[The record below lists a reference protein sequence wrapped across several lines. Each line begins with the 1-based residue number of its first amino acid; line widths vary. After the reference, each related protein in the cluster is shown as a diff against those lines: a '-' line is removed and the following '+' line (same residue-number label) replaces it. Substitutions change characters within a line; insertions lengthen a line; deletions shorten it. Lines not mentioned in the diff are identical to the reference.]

1 MFICP
6 DCQVQNRSDAKFCR
20 KCGRSRVDLERA
32 VVTTPQ
38 PEVAEAHTPSN
49 GKNGEHEATE
59 KNEALV
65 TENTEQAAPENN
77 QVVAEPKP
85 DFSTPECPSCYT
97 ALRVTDKYCCW
108 CGEPQPNRVLPF
120 MKLCLDCNTLLP
132 EKANFCYSCGTD
144 VGYNS
149 RRKVRVPHELFK
161 DEESEFFPRFDA

>member
-20 KCGRSRVDLERA
+20 KCGRSRIDLERA
-32 VVTTPQ
+32 VITEPE
-38 PEVAEAHTPSN
+38 PEVLEAEAAAGN
-49 GKNGEHEATE
+49 GKNGEHDAIAT
-59 KNEALV
+59 NEV
-65 TENTEQAAPENN
+65 PISENKEQPVE
-77 QVVAEPKP
+77 QPDLPSQP

-97 ALRVTDKYCCW
+97 ALRVTDKFCCW